1 MEAAIITTYRCNAR
15 CQMSNT
21 WRFPAKKEEEVR
33 GKSKRFREASED
45 EVYKYHGGRA
55 FFKGEY

>member
-1 MEAAIITTYRCNAR
+1 MEGFLGIIYRCNAR

-45 EVYKYHGGRA
+45 EVYKYRA
-55 FFKGEY
+55 FLKRRY